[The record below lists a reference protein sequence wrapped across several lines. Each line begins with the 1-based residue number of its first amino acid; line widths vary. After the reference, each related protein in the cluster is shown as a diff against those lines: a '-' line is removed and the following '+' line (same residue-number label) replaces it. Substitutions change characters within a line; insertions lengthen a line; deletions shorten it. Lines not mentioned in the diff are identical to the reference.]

1 MANREDNLPD
11 SDKDSGSSPQIIQG
25 FVEQDLRSII
35 SYFYQWE
42 REKGDTPFLRQPY
55 GNTWKTITWREAGDK
70 ARRLVTAL
78 QQMGLQP
85 GDNVAM
91 VSKNCYHWI
100 ITDLALMMGG
110 FVSVPFYPN
119 LTAKELNQVL
129 LASEARVLFVGKLDD
144 WENMKP
150 GVPEGVTLIK
160 FPHYE
165 GNARIEAGLEWD
177 KLVAKNEP
185 IPGSPEPDL
194 HDLFTI
200 LFTSGTTGTPKGVML
215 NHYQPAA
222 LIHNEKV
229 NGNLIDFSTDD
240 HRFFSFL
247 PLNHIAE
254 RVIVEGASIVT
265 GGTISFGEAL
275 HTFVQNLKDTEPTL
289 LMAVPRIWA
298 KFQLGILGRLPEKRL
313 NFLLQIPLVGNL
325 LKRKIIQGL
334 GLNKA
339 RVMLTGAAPTPDS
352 VKVFFQKLGINLQEV
367 YAMTE
372 NTGGCTLM
380 PLHDIR
386 PGTVGKPM
394 PNVEI
399 KIDSQNQEVLMRAPW
414 VMTGY
419 YKDPERTAQVVENGW
434 LHTGDQG
441 EMTPDGYLKLTGR
454 VSDTFKSTKGKFI
467 IPAPIEWGFAKNS
480 YIEQLCVVGFSIPQ
494 PLALA
499 VLSEIGQKTPL
510 EIVKASLAQTL
521 SEVNAELMNHERVK
535 AVVITK
541 EPWAVENGVLT
552 PTLKIRREVLN
563 RKYAERYGVWFERS
577 EPVIWED

>member
-1 MANREDNLPD
+1 MANREKNVPE
-11 SDKDSGSSPQIIQG
+11 SDQDPASSPQIIKG

-35 SYFYQWE
+35 SYFYHWE
-42 REKGDTPFLRQPY
+42 QEKGDTPFLRQPY
-55 GNTWKTITWREAGDK
+55 GQTWKTITWREAGDK

-78 QQMGLQP
+78 QQMGLKP

-110 FVSVPFYPN
+110 FISVPFYPN
-119 LTAKELNQVL
+119 LTAKELNQVM

-165 GNARIEAGLEWD
+165 GNALIEAGLEWD
-177 KLVAKNEP
+177 KLVAEHEP

-265 GGTISFGEAL
+265 GGTISFGESL
-275 HTFVQNLKDTEPTL
+275 HTFVQNLKDTQPTL

-298 KFQLGILGRLPEKRL
+298 KFQMGILGRLPEKRL
-313 NFLLQIPLVGNL
+313 NFLLQIPLIGNL
-325 LKRKIIQGL
+325 LKRKIIHGL

-352 VKVFFQKLGINLQEV
+352 VKFFFQKLGLNIQEV

-380 PLHDIR
+380 PLNDIR

-394 PNVEI
+394 TNVEI
-399 KIDSQNQEVLMRAPW
+399 KIDPQNQEVLMRAPW

-419 YKDPERTAQVVENGW
+419 FKDPERTAQVVENGW

-563 RKYAERYGVWFERS
+563 RKYAERYGLWFERT
-577 EPVIWED
+577 ETVILEE

>member
-1 MANREDNLPD
+1 M
-11 SDKDSGSSPQIIQG
+11 
-25 FVEQDLRSII
+25 
-35 SYFYQWE
+35 
-42 REKGDTPFLRQPY
+42 
-55 GNTWKTITWREAGDK
+55 
-70 ARRLVTAL
+70 
-78 QQMGLQP
+78 
-85 GDNVAM
+85 
-91 VSKNCYHWI
+91 
-100 ITDLALMMGG
+100 
-110 FVSVPFYPN
+110 
-119 LTAKELNQVL
+119 
-129 LASEARVLFVGKLDD
+129 
-144 WENMKP
+144 
-150 GVPEGVTLIK
+150 
-160 FPHYE
+160 
-165 GNARIEAGLEWD
+165 
-177 KLVAKNEP
+177 
-185 IPGSPEPDL
+185 
-194 HDLFTI
+194 
-200 LFTSGTTGTPKGVML
+200 
-215 NHYQPAA
+215 
-222 LIHNEKV
+222 
-229 NGNLIDFSTDD
+229 
-240 HRFFSFL
+240 
-247 PLNHIAE
+247 
-254 RVIVEGASIVT
+254 
-265 GGTISFGEAL
+265 
-275 HTFVQNLKDTEPTL
+275 
-289 LMAVPRIWA
+289 
-298 KFQLGILGRLPEKRL
+298 
-313 NFLLQIPLVGNL
+313 LQIPLIGNL
-325 LKRKIIQGL
+325 LKRKIIHGL

-352 VKVFFQKLGINLQEV
+352 VKFFFQKLGLNIQEV

-380 PLHDIR
+380 PLNDIR

-394 PNVEI
+394 TNVEI
-399 KIDSQNQEVLMRAPW
+399 KIDPQNQEVLMRAPW

-419 YKDPERTAQVVENGW
+419 FKDPERTAQVVENGW

-563 RKYAERYGVWFERS
+563 RKYAERYGLWFERA
-577 EPVIWED
+577 ETVILEE